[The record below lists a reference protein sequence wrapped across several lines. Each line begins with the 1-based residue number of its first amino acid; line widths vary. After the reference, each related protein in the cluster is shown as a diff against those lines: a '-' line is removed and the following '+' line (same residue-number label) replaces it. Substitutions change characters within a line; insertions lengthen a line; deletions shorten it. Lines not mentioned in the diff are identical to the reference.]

1 MDKKK
6 KKLTVSTENIENKIS
21 KTKTLKGKT
30 SKTKTSKSKK
40 MKELNNNSS
49 SNSTKSNSKLKQNLK
64 MNKYIKEIKKTSYK
78 SVSMKLHSQLKKK
91 DLPNSQKKEIEKD
104 IEMLKKWRE
113 NNPNNNNKSNIPTNK
128 KLLDKQVI
136 NHNINKKT
144 NKLLESSIKEFKH
157 NLNNDFLGKNKN
169 HNKIKQLTTKEI
181 LNLIKDE

>member
-21 KTKTLKGKT
+21 KTKT

-128 KLLDKQVI
+128 KLLNKQVI